1 MFILWEGGLSLVQN
15 SLPLLRSTTTTAA
28 VKSRRRRPN
37 PHPQWSVSNCSPS
50 RTISPLEPDVPD
62 IQRFWQ
68 PARWES
74 HHRIN
79 ENIREEEK
87 KRRAEEAVVYF
98 TVNIFTSRH
107 LSALKYLMILLLLFC
122 CGSTGSSRIST
133 RCGGNPGK

>member
-1 MFILWEGGLSLVQN
+1 MNLSWIADKSPEKTACWGAQNGPILQ
-15 SLPLLRSTTTTAA
+15 RSTTLA
-28 VKSRRRRPN
+28 VKLRFSD
-37 PHPQWSVSNCSPS
+37 PHPQQSVSNCSLS

-79 ENIREEEK
+79 ENIREEK

-98 TVNIFTSRH
+98 TVNISTS
-107 LSALKYLMILLLLFC
+107 
-122 CGSTGSSRIST
+122 
-133 RCGGNPGK
+133 